1 MSRSQ
6 RLTFLAIAAVIAVVA
21 VVVLAGGGGDDGAET
36 AATPTPTPESAG
48 MADEREQAEATPEPT
63 PEPTPTPDPVP
74 VLRAGGEPRTV
85 EAKQGE
91 RVRFRIRSPQAEE
104 MHLHGYDVY
113 KDLPAGETVT
123 VTIDDPQITGIFEI
137 ELHGSGEQV
146 GSLKVEP

>member
-63 PEPTPTPDPVP
+63 PTPTPTPDPVP

-113 KDLPAGETVT
+113 KDLPAGKTVT

>member
-1 MSRSQ
+1 
-6 RLTFLAIAAVIAVVA
+6 
-21 VVVLAGGGGDDGAET
+21 
-36 AATPTPTPESAG
+36 
-48 MADEREQAEATPEPT
+48 MADEREQAEATPEPTPEPTEAT

-113 KDLPAGETVT
+113 KDLPAGKTVT

-137 ELHGSGEQV
+137 ELHGSGEQI